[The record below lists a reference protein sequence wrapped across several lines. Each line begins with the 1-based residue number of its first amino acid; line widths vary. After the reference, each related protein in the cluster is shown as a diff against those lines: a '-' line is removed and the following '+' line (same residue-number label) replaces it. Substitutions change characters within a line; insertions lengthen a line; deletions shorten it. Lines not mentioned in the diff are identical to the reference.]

1 MSAPRP
7 DVDEHA
13 LEGVL
18 REVVETLAALD
29 RTPCSPGERQA
40 AEWLAARLR
49 SVRGVHAVE
58 LEDEPSWG
66 TFPPTAT
73 GLGAL
78 GMAAAALVLCGRR
91 ARGALMAAV
100 TFAGIVDE
108 AQNGPRIVRRLVRR
122 RRTTVNLLAHIAHGD
137 DPDGRG
143 DLDGHADPDRRA
155 PDREDG
161 STAGTLVVLAH
172 HDAPQSGVLFRQTLQ
187 RRLYERAPQ
196 LLERGKTPP
205 PQWWVGLAGP
215 LSTIAAAAF
224 KRRGPAWAGL
234 IVGAIGTA
242 LVADIWRNATVP
254 GANDNLSGVAVLVAL
269 AELLS
274 EHPLPGVRLLLVS
287 CGAEETMQDG
297 IRAFVSRHR
306 HELDPQRTWFV
317 NLDTVGSPHL
327 IMLEGEGPVWM
338 EDYTGPWLRDM
349 LAEQAEL
356 LGIALERGFRA
367 RSSTDSVIPSR
378 AGYAIATLLSMTDWR
393 SPANYHLPSDV
404 PANLDYRIVADATRL
419 VCGLAGALAESQ
431 GP

>member
-1 MSAPRP
+1 MLFVNAQSSQL
-7 DVDEHA
+7 DEQA
-13 LEGVL
+13 LERVI
-18 REVVETLAALD
+18 REVVETLAPLD

-40 AEWLAARLR
+40 AEWLATRLR
-49 SVRGVHAVE
+49 SLRGVHAVE

-73 GLGAL
+73 GLGVL
-78 GMAAAALVLCGRR
+78 GMTAAALALRGRR
-91 ARGALMAAV
+91 ASAALVAAA

-122 RRTTVNLLAHIAHGD
+122 RRTTVNLLARIAH
-137 DPDGRG
+137 
-143 DLDGHADPDRRA
+143 
-155 PDREDG
+155 EDG
-161 STAGTLVVLAH
+161 LQAGTLVVLAH

-187 RRLYERAPQ
+187 RWIYERAPG

-215 LSTIAAAAF
+215 LSTIVAAASG
-224 KRRGPAWAGL
+224 RRRFARAGL
-234 IVGAIGTA
+234 IVGGIGTA

-274 EHPLPGVRLLLVS
+274 ESPLPSMRLLLVS
-287 CGAEETMQDG
+287 CGAEETLQDG

-306 HELDPQRTWFV
+306 HELDPQSTWFV

-338 EDYTGPWLRDM
+338 EDYAGPWLRDM
-349 LAEQAEL
+349 LAAQAKC
-356 LGIALERGFRA
+356 LGISLERGFRA

-378 AGYAIATLLSMTDWR
+378 AGYPIATLLSMTDWR

-404 PANLDYRIVADATRL
+404 PANLDYATVADATRL
-419 VCGLAGALAESQ
+419 VYGLARTLALRIA
-431 GP
+431 

>member
-1 MSAPRP
+1 MSVPLP

-18 REVVETLAALD
+18 CEVVETLAALD
-29 RTPCSPGERQA
+29 RTPCSPGERHA

-49 SVRGVHAVE
+49 PVHGVHAVE

-73 GLGAL
+73 GLGVL
-78 GMAAAALVLCGRR
+78 GIAAAALVLRGRR

-122 RRTTVNLLAHIAHGD
+122 RRTTVNLLARIADGD
-137 DPDGRG
+137 DPDG
-143 DLDGHADPDRRA
+143 HSDPDGRA
-155 PDREDG
+155 LDRADG
-161 STAGTLVVLAH
+161 TQAGTLIVLAH

-215 LSTIAAAAF
+215 LSTIAAAAC

-274 EHPLPGVRLLLVS
+274 ESPIPGVRLLLVS

-306 HELDPQRTWFV
+306 HELDLQRTWFV

-338 EDYTGPWLRDM
+338 EDYAGPWLRDM

-378 AGYAIATLLSMTDWR
+378 AGYPIATLLSMTDWR

-404 PANLDYRIVADATRL
+404 PANLDYGTVAEAARL
-419 VCGLAGALAESQ
+419 VYGLAGALAESQ